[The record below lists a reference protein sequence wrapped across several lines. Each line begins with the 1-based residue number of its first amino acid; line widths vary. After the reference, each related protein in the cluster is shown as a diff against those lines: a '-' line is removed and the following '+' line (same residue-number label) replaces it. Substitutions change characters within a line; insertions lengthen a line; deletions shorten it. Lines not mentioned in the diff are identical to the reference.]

1 MEREGWIETKIEI
14 VGGRGREREM
24 DAWMDKWM
32 DEWTDGQLYYIN
44 RSII

>member
-24 DAWMDKWM
+24 DAW
-32 DEWTDGQLYYIN
+32 TDGQSYYIN